1 MKPWRLWRQGVVL
14 ALMLSG
20 PAGADDFKV
29 GDWAWNIDD
38 PEMQMAGT
46 TNEDGHVLTQLCY
59 PESGK
64 CIYAVGFDTNCTEGN
79 SYPALVNADSGAAA
93 IQFRRGGKLEDG
105 TSLMLVEDF
114 DQIDALIRKS
124 SRIGFALP
132 MEGDAFK
139 AVRFSLRG
147 SSDALDAMRKV
158 AERAS
163 KGARGADSK
172 KASEVF

>member
-1 MKPWRLWRQGVVL
+1 MQLWRRWIRGGVL
-14 ALMLSG
+14 ALMLAG
-20 PAGADDFKV
+20 PAGAGDFKV
-29 GDWAWNIDD
+29 GDWVWNVDD
-38 PEMQMAGT
+38 PEVQLAGT
-46 TNEDGHVLTQLCY
+46 TNDDGHILTQLCY
-59 PESGK
+59 PESGN

-79 SYPALVNADSGAAA
+79 SYPALVNADTGADSMK
-93 IQFRRGGKLEDG
+93 FVCGGELKDG
-105 TSLMLVEDF
+105 THLMVAEDF
-114 DQIDALIRKS
+114 DQIDKVIRKS
-124 SRIGFALP
+124 NRIGFALP

-163 KGARGADSK
+163 KNSPGTDTK

>member
-1 MKPWRLWRQGVVL
+1 ML
-14 ALMLSG
+14 AG

-29 GDWAWNIDD
+29 GDWVWNIDD

-46 TNEDGHVLTQLCY
+46 TNDDGHALMQFCY
-59 PESGK
+59 PESGN
-64 CIYAVGFDTNCTEGN
+64 CLYAVGFDTQCTEGN

-93 IQFRRGGKLEDG
+93 IRFRYGGKLEDG
-105 TSLMLVEDF
+105 TSLMLLEDF

-124 SRIGFALP
+124 NRIGFALP

-163 KGARGADSK
+163 KNSRGADSN